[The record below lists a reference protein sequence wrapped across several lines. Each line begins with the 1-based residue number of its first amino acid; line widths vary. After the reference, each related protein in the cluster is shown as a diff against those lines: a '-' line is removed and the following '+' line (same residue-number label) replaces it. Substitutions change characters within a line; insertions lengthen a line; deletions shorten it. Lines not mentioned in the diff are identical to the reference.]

1 MDHLGHGVPTVHI
14 DGADAHHLSTTHKVN
29 FCLLNLLPIPFAEV
43 AKEQADE
50 RVQLP
55 DLLLVVILQSILV
68 ALFQSMEGI
77 VHFQRPKDL
86 GASQS
91 NLGQESKRPLSK
103 DCLGRVELKPLL
115 PWSVLV
121 RLHRSSEGSPVTWK
135 GWTTIPS
142 VSLEFTNK

>member
-1 MDHLGHGVPTVHI
+1 MDI
-14 DGADAHHLSTTHKVN
+14 DGADGHHL
-29 FCLLNLLPIPFAEV
+29 LPFSFGQG
-43 AKEQADE
+43 AKQEGDE
-50 RVQLP
+50 AVQLV
-55 DLLLVVILQSILV
+55 DLLFVVILQSILV
-68 ALFQSMEGI
+68 ALFQSMEGV

-103 DCLGRVELKPLL
+103 DCLGRVKLKPLL